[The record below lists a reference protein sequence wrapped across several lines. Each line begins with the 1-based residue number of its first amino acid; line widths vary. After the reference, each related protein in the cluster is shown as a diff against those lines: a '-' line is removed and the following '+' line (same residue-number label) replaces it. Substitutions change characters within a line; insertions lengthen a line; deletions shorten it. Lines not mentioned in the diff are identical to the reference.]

1 MGKEQIYIIE
11 VSVNYI
17 GKQIDE
23 LNIWIDYRH
32 ERSYSIVEKRLMQ
45 YLLCV
50 NSLVIKIK
58 TNKQES
64 SAKKQFTYKL
74 NRKQEIACDTAKYC
88 GSKTCQEKLPISEC
102 RWRDNRRSQ

>member
-50 NSLVIKIK
+50 NSLVIQIK
-58 TNKQES
+58 TNKQEYN
-64 SAKKQFTYKL
+64 AKKQFTYKL
-74 NRKQEIACDTAKYC
+74 
-88 GSKTCQEKLPISEC
+88 
-102 RWRDNRRSQ
+102 

>member
-1 MGKEQIYIIE
+1 MGKEQIYITE

-17 GKQIDE
+17 WKQIDE

-50 NSLVIKIK
+50 NSLVIQIK
-58 TNKQES
+58 TNKQEYN
-64 SAKKQFTYKL
+64 AKKQFTYKL
-74 NRKQEIACDTAKYC
+74 
-88 GSKTCQEKLPISEC
+88 
-102 RWRDNRRSQ
+102 